1 MERELEVKVLGM
13 DFDDLKERVISLGGI
28 LISKEEQINTLI
40 DSSDKPIKTYLDAYL
55 RIRETRD
62 LITIRKN
69 CNYLKEEYR

>member
-40 DSSDKPIKTYLDAYL
+40 DSSDKPIKTYLDAY
-55 RIRETRD
+55 
-62 LITIRKN
+62 
-69 CNYLKEEYR
+69 